1 MNHISD
7 MELIVPTTSN
17 SPYNK
22 CQEQQRAIKK
32 HKIELKSCNFNM
44 LKSYIS
50 QREREKVL

>member
-32 HKIELKSCNFNM
+32 YKIELKSCNFNM